1 MTSAVD
7 APASAREQDQDA
19 QAVLEER
26 ARALAL
32 PVVSPDQQSAR
43 ELLLVFARGSG
54 RYAIDT
60 RYVIQV
66 VALSDYAPLPFAP
79 AQCLGLASARGE
91 LVPLFDLAPL
101 TGDTVLDDSEPRSV
115 LLCGESKL
123 EFGLAVDAAL
133 DLIEPSASLEPA
145 HDEKKLVSGVDA
157 RGFVVIDGAALLSDP
172 RLTLPPQEVAP

>member
-1 MTSAVD
+1 MTSTVD
-7 APASAREQDQDA
+7 AREQNQDA
-19 QAVLEER
+19 RAVLEER
-26 ARALAL
+26 ARSLAQPL
-32 PVVSPDQQSAR
+32 VTPDRQSAR
-43 ELLLVFARGSG
+43 ELLLLFARGTG

-66 VALSDYAPLPFAP
+66 VSLVDYTPLPFAP
-79 AQCLGLASARGE
+79 APCLGLASARGE

-101 TGDTVLDDSEPRSV
+101 TGDAVSDESEPRTL

-145 HDEKKLVSGVDA
+145 HDERKLVSGVDA

-172 RLTLPPQEVAP
+172 RLTLSHQEVAL

>member
-1 MTSAVD
+1 MSSVVE
-7 APASAREQDQDA
+7 PKQDA
-19 QAVLEER
+19 QAILEER
-26 ARALAL
+26 ARALAE
-32 PVVSPDQQSAR
+32 PVASVEQQSER

-54 RYAIDT
+54 RYALET

-66 VALSDYAPLPFAP
+66 VALTDYAPLPFAP
-79 AQCLGLASARGE
+79 APCLGLASARGE

-101 TGDTVLDDSEPRSV
+101 TGDAVAGESEPRSV

-133 DLIEPSASLEPA
+133 DLIERSASLEPA

-157 RGFVVIDGAALLSDP
+157 RGFIVIDGAALLSDP
-172 RLTLPPQEVAP
+172 RLTIPPQEVAP